1 MAAHEDRHWWFVGR
15 RAVIDRLIRSMKL
28 PQRARILECGCGT
41 GGNLYLLGTH
51 GEVVAFEPNEA
62 ARDFAKGKGS
72 GVEILFGELPGR
84 PEGLDGDFDL
94 VVALD
99 VLEHIQDDKAAFDS
113 MLDLVRP
120 NGTLLVTVPA
130 IKRLWGQ
137 HDYRLHH
144 VRRYD
149 RNELLALVDPARAD
163 VLFVGSFNLLLLPIA
178 VVFRVLET
186 ILGRSLGNQE
196 VMPARPVNRVLAAI
210 FSAERA
216 IVTRRLP
223 VGLSIAMIVRRIP

>member
-28 PQRARILECGCGT
+28 PPRARILECGCGT

-62 ARDFAKGKGS
+62 ARDFARGKGT

-99 VLEHIQDDKAAFDS
+99 VLEHIVDDQGAFDS

-120 NGTLLVTVPA
+120 GGLMLITVPA

-137 HDYRLHH
+137 HDFRLHH
-144 VRRYD
+144 VRRYN
-149 RNELLALVDPARAD
+149 RSELLALVKPERAEL
-163 VLFVGSFNLLLLPIA
+163 VFVGSFNLLLLPIA
-178 VVFRVLET
+178 VGFRVMEL
-186 ILGRSLGNQE
+186 ILRRSLGNQE
-196 VMPARPVNRVLAAI
+196 AMPSKTVNRVLAAI
-210 FSAERA
+210 FSSERA
-216 IVTRRLP
+216 LVMRRLP
-223 VGLSIAMIVRRIP
+223 LGLSIAMIVRKTG